1 MHERGPGGHRRTGGA
16 ALALA
21 AAGGAMIL
29 ALGGCGQS
37 GPLYLPPE
45 KSSLSAAASA
55 PGLAP
60 GPASA
65 HLPAAVR
72 PGALRPVP
80 GRAAHG

>member
-1 MHERGPGGHRRTGGA
+1 MRKREPGRRRRTGGT

-21 AAGGAMIL
+21 AAGGAMVL

-45 KSSLSAAASA
+45 KTSPSAAASGPG

-60 GPASA
+60 PAVA
-65 HLPAAVR
+65 GR
-72 PGALRPVP
+72 PGALRTVP
-80 GRAAHG
+80 GRLAPG